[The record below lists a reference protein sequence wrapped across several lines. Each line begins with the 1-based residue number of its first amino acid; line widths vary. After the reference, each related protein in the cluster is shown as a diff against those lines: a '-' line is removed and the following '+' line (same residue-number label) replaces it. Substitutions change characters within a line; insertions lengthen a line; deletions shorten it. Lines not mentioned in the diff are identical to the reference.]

1 MWSRSA
7 RAAPTSSAPPGSA
20 TTTPGL
26 PGRHLHHRA
35 RPREGGRLMADEKK
49 DAAPSKDEAPA
60 KAPAK
65 RGRAAPAEKAPAPAE
80 KAAPAKS
87 APKSEGPKAPRRPT
101 LDPELRRLMAERA
114 DRARRT
120 PIFGR
125 QAANRYWRIGRWG
138 SWRRPRGLQSKQRRH
153 YGYPAKTRGR
163 TPTGFL
169 PVIVRT
175 AEDIA
180 RIEATEEAAIIART
194 VGTRRRL
201 VLEEACRK
209 RGIHILNPIVQEREE

>member
-1 MWSRSA
+1 
-7 RAAPTSSAPPGSA
+7 
-20 TTTPGL
+20 
-26 PGRHLHHRA
+26 
-35 RPREGGRLMADEKK
+35 MADEKETAE
-49 DAAPSKDEAPA
+49 AAPAPAKRGRKTAAAETPAAAPA

-65 RGRAAPAEKAPAPAE
+65 A
-80 KAAPAKS
+80 
-87 APKSEGPKAPRRPT
+87 EGPKAPRRPT
-101 LDPELRRLMAERA
+101 LDPEMRRLLAERA

-120 PIFGR
+120 PVFGR

-153 YGYPAKTRGR
+153 YGYRAKIVRIGYGSPARTRGR

-169 PVIVRT
+169 PILVRT
-175 AEDIA
+175 TDDIA
-180 RIEATEEAAIIART
+180 RIEVNEEAAIIART

-209 RGIHILNPIVQEREE
+209 RGVHILNPIEKRREE